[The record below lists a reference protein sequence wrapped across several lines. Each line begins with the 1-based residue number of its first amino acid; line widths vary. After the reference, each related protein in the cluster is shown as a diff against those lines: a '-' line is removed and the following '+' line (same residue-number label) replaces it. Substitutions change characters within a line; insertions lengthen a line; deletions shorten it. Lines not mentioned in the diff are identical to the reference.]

1 MIPTSQR
8 LPGSRVLDGRF
19 SIEEFA
25 IGVPKGRLVSA
36 AYVRRFV
43 EQVKTAGFVKAAV
56 GKAGIRGLDLA
67 P

>member
-1 MIPTSQR
+1 M
-8 LPGSRVLDGRF
+8 LDGRF

-43 EQVKTAGFVKAAV
+43 EQVKTEGLVKAAV
-56 GKAGIRGLDLA
+56 EKAGIRGLDLA